1 MGLKKLQVITKPQ
14 ILKRLSAAHKAQREV
29 ADKIISKVEIIR
41 AFLQEVDF
49 ELGYEVVIGV
59 YMSACMC
66 ACACVCV

>member
-1 MGLKKLQVITKPQ
+1 M
-14 ILKRLSAAHKAQREV
+14 
-29 ADKIISKVEIIR
+29 EIIR